1 MDLQQRAAAAG
12 DEGSLRA
19 AAWSGRTT
27 AARGWRAV
35 AAGQGMYYLVTG
47 IWPSI
52 SPATFQAV
60 TGPKVEMW
68 LVQLFGFLICVPAC
82 LLLWA
87 VWRGRLAGGTVGAAV
102 GTAAVLMVGDV
113 VYVARGHI
121 GPVYL
126 IDALAELFLLAGWA
140 VAIRARARIIGPCD
154 PA

>member
-1 MDLQQRAAAAG
+1 MELQQEAAGAIDEGPPRAAAG
-12 DEGSLRA
+12 PRRA
-19 AAWSGRTT
+19 MP
-27 AARGWRAV
+27 ARGWRVV
-35 AAGQGMYYLVTG
+35 AAGQGVYYLVTG

-113 VYVARGHI
+113 VYVAQGHI

-126 IDALAELFLLAGWA
+126 IDALAELILLACWA
-140 VAIRARARIIGPCD
+140 VAMRTGAGFIGPCG